1 MVLGALLGQACAFGA
16 SPDPATTFMS
26 GPGTPPATDDGM
38 DDDDGETTMVFEEEG
53 DEEPA
58 SSSGVAGDTTGDP
71 MPGTTGGDDDSS
83 TGSSG
88 GGCVNTGTCPSAS
101 PLGSVSGDEASSA
114 IMAMGDEPTWVTFL
128 VTEDDDSAFGSGMSF
143 TVTLQSPPGADFD
156 LYVFRGIEGGG
167 SGCGGFMQQ
176 SNNTGASDVVSMS
189 WGEGGVANGS
199 DDSAWIAVEIV
210 AKDEV
215 CAPPLEWSLSVQG
228 NT

>member
-1 MVLGALLGQACAFGA
+1 MVLGAVLGQACAFGA
-16 SPDPATTFMS
+16 SPEPATTFMS
-26 GPGTPPATDDGM
+26 GPGTPPATDDGT
-38 DDDDGETTMVFEEEG
+38 DEDDGETTMVFEEG
-53 DEEPA
+53 DEEPQST
-58 SSSGVAGDTTGDP
+58 SSAEGDTTGDLP
-71 MPGTTGGDDDSS
+71 PGTTSGDDDGS
-83 TGSSG
+83 TGGSG

-101 PLGSVSGDEASSA
+101 PLGSVSGDEGSPGLA
-114 IMAMGDEPTWVTFL
+114 AMGAEPTWVTFH

-143 TVTLQSPPGADFD
+143 TVTLQSPPGLDFD

-176 SNNTGASDVVSMS
+176 STNTGGSDVVSMS

-199 DDSAWIAVEIV
+199 VDSAWVAVEIV

-215 CAPPLEWSLSVQG
+215 CAPPQQWSLDVQG